1 MWWSLKEEY
10 LRSIGIFREA
20 VLSILATI
28 AKQESIRM
36 SERVRAGLDRAK
48 AQGKVLGRPRVVV
61 DRGKVDKLNQQGL
74 SHAQIGK
81 RLGISKTSVGRITAG
96 AER

>member
-61 DRGKVDKLNQQGL
+61 DRSKVDKLNQQGL
-74 SHAQIGK
+74 SQAQIGK
-81 RLGISKTSVGRITAG
+81 RLGISKTSVGRIIAG